1 MFSIGGFLG
10 AAAASAGGGLIE
22 RSVEIR
28 CYGAGGSNCP
38 NTGLNG
44 GSGGYVR
51 AVFLIPTG
59 TLLRVIAGQGGTNA
73 IPTRTFGEGGRGRG
87 DGHPWN
93 APGGGLS
100 GVFLAPFSTGMSLSD
115 VLIVAGGGGGAAS
128 GVGGSGG
135 GTSGAAG
142 SGPSNGGGGSQ
153 VSGGGSGGGTGPY
166 PAQAGSFL
174 SGGNGN
180 VNEAGGGG
188 GGGYYGGGGGGYT
201 GSVTAGGGGGG
212 SSAAPGGPFT
222 PSGLVNTL
230 AGGVASNTN
239 GYVQIIYEST
249 TYTFNYTGAEQT
261 HTIV

>member
-1 MFSIGGFLG
+1 MAGMIG
-10 AAAASAGGGLIE
+10 AAAASQVLTVE
-22 RSVEIR
+22 RSVEIK

-38 NTGLNG
+38 QTGRVG
-44 GSGGYVR
+44 GTGGYVR
-51 AVFLIPTG
+51 AIFPIPVG

-73 IPTRTFGEGGRGRG
+73 ILTRTFGEGGRGRG
-87 DGHPWN
+87 DAHPWN

-100 GVFLAPFSTGMSLSD
+100 GVFVASFSTGMSLSD

-128 GVGGSGG
+128 GDGGHGGGATGNGGDDANGATADAGGGTPTAGGVAGSGG
-135 GTSGAAG
+135 GAG
-142 SGPSNGGGGSQ
+142 LKE
-153 VSGGGSGGGTGPY
+153 
-166 PAQAGSFL
+166 AGSFL
-174 SGGNGN
+174 RGGNGW
-180 VNEAGGGG
+180 VTEAGGGG
-188 GGGYYGGGGGGYT
+188 GGGFYGGGGGASTY
-201 GSVTAGGGGGG
+201 SSGGGG